1 VKKHLVLML
10 VATSLLSACVVHDGP
25 YRDGGDHR
33 GNREGPPNRS
43 HDRDRDGVP
52 DQRDSRPN
60 NPNRY

>member
-1 VKKHLVLML
+1 MRKLLVLL
-10 VATSLLSACVVHDGP
+10 LAIGSLLSGCVVYDSP

-52 DQRDSRPN
+52 DQRDTRPN